1 MVELVPGGNQALPDG
16 ALTIRVPGPFDLS
29 ALITGEDGKVAGDGD
44 FVFFNQPTAPGA
56 RLDGD
61 TVTLR
66 PRSLRPG
73 AARVTL
79 VISPADPGTPL
90 GRLPA
95 PVLSV
100 LDERGAPLA
109 RFAPPR
115 PARETVLLLAEVY
128 RRGDGWKVRAIGQGY
143 ADGLAGVA
151 RDFGVDIADDGAPA
165 PASPGPGSPAPRS
178 SAPGSLA
185 PRSPAPASP
194 GPGSPASGFPASG
207 SPASGFPASGSP
219 APAPASPVPAS
230 PASVPPMPLAA
241 PATASSAPA
250 RPVPP
255 PGAPAP
261 ADAASRQALDMVN
274 AARARAGAAPVALD
288 GRLTAAAGAHA
299 RAMAA
304 HGALAL
310 EGPDGISLFH
320 RIATHGYRP
329 LTIAEHI
336 VSGPRTPREFVDYC
350 LEGAERRGPF
360 HDPALVHLGIGRADG
375 PTTGDVYWT
384 AVWARPFTPDGLL
397 GLASEVIART
407 NAERAAA
414 RLAPLAP
421 DPRLTAAA
429 QAHSDDMVAR
439 DFYSHTGPEGQQPW
453 YRARAAGATH
463 RGVGENIACGQRSPE
478 EVVRGWMNSPGHRA
492 NILKPDFTH
501 IGVGHATGSRAGTY
515 WTQVFGAV

>member
-1 MVELVPGGNQALPDG
+1 MGELVPGGNQALPDG

-66 PRSLRPG
+66 PRALRPG

-100 LDERGAPLA
+100 LDERGSPLA

-115 PARETVLLLAEVY
+115 PSQETVLLLAEIY
-128 RRGDGWKVRAIGQGY
+128 RRGGGWKVRAIGQGD
-143 ADGLAGVA
+143 ADGVAGVA
-151 RDFGVDIADDGAPA
+151 RDFGVDVADDGATTPAPPAPAPSPPASPPPVPVPRVPPMPRVPPTLVAPA
-165 PASPGPGSPAPRS
+165 PASA
-178 SAPGSLA
+178 
-185 PRSPAPASP
+185 
-194 GPGSPASGFPASG
+194 
-207 SPASGFPASGSP
+207 
-219 APAPASPVPAS
+219 APAPA
-230 PASVPPMPLAA
+230 
-241 PATASSAPA
+241 
-250 RPVPP
+250 
-255 PGAPAP
+255 GG
-261 ADAASRQALDMVN
+261 ASRQALDVVN
-274 AARARAGAAPVALD
+274 AARARSGAAPVALD
-288 GRLTAAAGAHA
+288 GRLTAAAEAHA

-310 EGPDGISLFH
+310 ESPDGTSLFH
-320 RIATHGYRP
+320 RIAAHGYRP

-360 HDPALVHLGIGRADG
+360 DDPAVVHLGIGRADG
-375 PTTGDVYWT
+375 STTGDVYWT

-397 GLASEVIART
+397 RLASEVIALT

-439 DFYSHTGPEGQQPW
+439 DFYSHTGPEGHQPW
-453 YRARAAGATH
+453 DRAKAAGATH
-463 RGVGENIACGQRSPE
+463 RGIGENIACGQRSPE

>member
-1 MVELVPGGNQALPDG
+1 MGELVPGGNQALPDG

-29 ALITGEDGKVAGDGD
+29 ALITDEDGKVAGDGD

-66 PRSLRPG
+66 PRALRPG

-100 LDERGAPLA
+100 LDERGATLA

-115 PARETVLLLAEVY
+115 PSRETVLLLAEIY
-128 RRGDGWKVRAIGQGY
+128 RRGGGWKVRAIGQGY

-151 RDFGVDIADDGAPA
+151 RDFGVDVADDGA
-165 PASPGPGSPAPRS
+165 
-178 SAPGSLA
+178 
-185 PRSPAPASP
+185 
-194 GPGSPASGFPASG
+194 
-207 SPASGFPASGSP
+207 
-219 APAPASPVPAS
+219 
-230 PASVPPMPLAA
+230 AA
-241 PATASSAPA
+241 A
-250 RPVPP
+250 

-261 ADAASRQALDMVN
+261 GMSPTLAPPAPAPPAPVDGASRQALDVVN

-288 GRLTAAAGAHA
+288 GRLTAAAEAHA

-310 EGPDGISLFH
+310 EGPDGTSLFH
-320 RIATHGYRP
+320 RIAAHGYRP

-350 LEGAERRGPF
+350 LQGAERRGPF

-397 GLASEVIART
+397 RLASEVIALT

-439 DFYSHTGPEGQQPW
+439 DFYSHTGPEGHQPW
-453 YRARAAGATH
+453 DRARAAGATH
-463 RGVGENIACGQRSPE
+463 RGIGENIACGQRSPE

-515 WTQVFGAV
+515 WTQVFGAA

>member
-1 MVELVPGGNQALPDG
+1 MGELVPGGNQALPDG

-66 PRSLRPG
+66 PRGLRPG

-100 LDERGAPLA
+100 LDDRGAPLA

-115 PARETVLLLAEVY
+115 PSQETVLLLAEIY
-128 RRGDGWKVRAIGQGY
+128 RRGGGWKVRAIGQGY

-151 RDFGVDIADDGAPA
+151 RDFGVDVTDDGASAA
-165 PASPGPGSPAPRS
+165 PPP
-178 SAPGSLA
+178 
-185 PRSPAPASP
+185 
-194 GPGSPASGFPASG
+194 
-207 SPASGFPASGSP
+207 P
-219 APAPASPVPAS
+219 APAPADG
-230 PASVPPMPLAA
+230 AA
-241 PATASSAPA
+241 
-250 RPVPP
+250 
-255 PGAPAP
+255 
-261 ADAASRQALDMVN
+261 RQALEVVN

-288 GRLTAAAGAHA
+288 GRLTAAAEAHA

-310 EGPDGISLFH
+310 ESPDGTSLFH
-320 RIATHGYRP
+320 RIAAHGYTP
-329 LTIAEHI
+329 LTVAEHI

-397 GLASEVIART
+397 RLTSEVIALT

-414 RLAPLAP
+414 RLAPLAQ
-421 DPRLTAAA
+421 DPRLAAAA

-439 DFYSHTGPEGQQPW
+439 DFYSHTGPEGHQPW
-453 YRARAAGATH
+453 DRARAAGATH
-463 RGVGENIACGQRSPE
+463 RGIGENIACGQRSPA
-478 EVVRGWMNSPGHRA
+478 EVVRGWMDSPGHRA
-492 NILKPDFTH
+492 NVLKPDFTH

>member
-1 MVELVPGGNQALPDG
+1 MGELVPGGNQALPDG

-66 PRSLRPG
+66 PRGLRPG

-95 PVLSV
+95 PVLNV
-100 LDERGAPLA
+100 LDDRGAPLA

-115 PARETVLLLAEVY
+115 PSQETVLLLAEIY
-128 RRGDGWKVRAIGQGY
+128 RRGGGWKVRAIGQGY

-151 RDFGVDIADDGAPA
+151 RDFGVDVTDDGASAA
-165 PASPGPGSPAPRS
+165 PPP
-178 SAPGSLA
+178 
-185 PRSPAPASP
+185 
-194 GPGSPASGFPASG
+194 
-207 SPASGFPASGSP
+207 P
-219 APAPASPVPAS
+219 APAPADG
-230 PASVPPMPLAA
+230 AA
-241 PATASSAPA
+241 
-250 RPVPP
+250 
-255 PGAPAP
+255 
-261 ADAASRQALDMVN
+261 RQALDVVN

-288 GRLTAAAGAHA
+288 GRLTAAAEAHA

-310 EGPDGISLFH
+310 ESPDGTSLFH
-320 RIATHGYRP
+320 RIAAHGYTP
-329 LTIAEHI
+329 LTVAEHI

-375 PTTGDVYWT
+375 PTAGDVYWT

-397 GLASEVIART
+397 RLTSEVIALT

-414 RLAPLAP
+414 RLAPLAQ
-421 DPRLTAAA
+421 DPRLAAAA

-439 DFYSHTGPEGQQPW
+439 DFYSHTGPEGHQPW
-453 YRARAAGATH
+453 DRTRAAGATH
-463 RGVGENIACGQRSPE
+463 RGIGENIACGQRSPA
-478 EVVRGWMNSPGHRA
+478 EVVRGWMDSPGHRA

>member
-1 MVELVPGGNQALPDG
+1 MGELVPGGNQALPDG

-29 ALITGEDGKVAGDGD
+29 ALITGEDGKVADDGD

-66 PRSLRPG
+66 PRGLRPG

-100 LDERGAPLA
+100 LDDRGAPLA

-115 PARETVLLLAEVY
+115 PSQETVLLLAEIY
-128 RRGDGWKVRAIGQGY
+128 RRGGGWKVRAIGQGY

-151 RDFGVDIADDGAPA
+151 RDFGVDVTDDGASAA
-165 PASPGPGSPAPRS
+165 PPP
-178 SAPGSLA
+178 
-185 PRSPAPASP
+185 
-194 GPGSPASGFPASG
+194 
-207 SPASGFPASGSP
+207 P
-219 APAPASPVPAS
+219 APAPADG
-230 PASVPPMPLAA
+230 AA
-241 PATASSAPA
+241 
-250 RPVPP
+250 
-255 PGAPAP
+255 
-261 ADAASRQALDMVN
+261 RQALEVVN

-288 GRLTAAAGAHA
+288 GRLTAAAEAHA

-310 EGPDGISLFH
+310 ESPDGTSLFH
-320 RIATHGYRP
+320 RIAAHGYTP
-329 LTIAEHI
+329 LTVAEHI

-397 GLASEVIART
+397 RLTSEVIALT

-421 DPRLTAAA
+421 DPRLAAAA

-439 DFYSHTGPEGQQPW
+439 DFYSHTGPEGHQPW
-453 YRARAAGATH
+453 DRARAAGATH
-463 RGVGENIACGQRSPE
+463 RGIGENIACGQRSPA
-478 EVVRGWMNSPGHRA
+478 EVVRGWMDSPGHRA

>member
-1 MVELVPGGNQALPDG
+1 MGELVPGGNQALPDG

-66 PRSLRPG
+66 PRGLRPG

-100 LDERGAPLA
+100 LDDRGAPLA

-115 PARETVLLLAEVY
+115 PSQETVLLLAEIY
-128 RRGDGWKVRAIGQGY
+128 RRGGGWKVRAIGQGY

-151 RDFGVDIADDGAPA
+151 RDFGVDVTDDGASAA
-165 PASPGPGSPAPRS
+165 PPP
-178 SAPGSLA
+178 
-185 PRSPAPASP
+185 
-194 GPGSPASGFPASG
+194 
-207 SPASGFPASGSP
+207 P
-219 APAPASPVPAS
+219 APAPADG
-230 PASVPPMPLAA
+230 AA
-241 PATASSAPA
+241 
-250 RPVPP
+250 
-255 PGAPAP
+255 
-261 ADAASRQALDMVN
+261 RQALEVVN

-288 GRLTAAAGAHA
+288 GRLTAAAEAHA

-310 EGPDGISLFH
+310 ESPDGTSLFH
-320 RIATHGYRP
+320 RIAAHGYTP
-329 LTIAEHI
+329 LTVAEHI

-397 GLASEVIART
+397 RLTSEVIALT

-414 RLAPLAP
+414 RLAPLAQ
-421 DPRLTAAA
+421 DPRLAAAA

-439 DFYSHTGPEGQQPW
+439 DFYSHTGPEGHQPW
-453 YRARAAGATH
+453 DRARAAGATH
-463 RGVGENIACGQRSPE
+463 RGIGENIACGQRSPA
-478 EVVRGWMNSPGHRA
+478 EVVRGWMDSPGHRA

>member
-1 MVELVPGGNQALPDG
+1 MGELVPGGNQALPDG

-29 ALITGEDGKVAGDGD
+29 ALITGEDGKVADDGD

-66 PRSLRPG
+66 PRGLRPG

-100 LDERGAPLA
+100 LDDRGAPLA

-115 PARETVLLLAEVY
+115 PSQETVLLLAEIY
-128 RRGDGWKVRAIGQGY
+128 RRGGGWKVRAIGQGY

-151 RDFGVDIADDGAPA
+151 RDFGVDVTDDGASAA
-165 PASPGPGSPAPRS
+165 PPP
-178 SAPGSLA
+178 
-185 PRSPAPASP
+185 
-194 GPGSPASGFPASG
+194 
-207 SPASGFPASGSP
+207 P
-219 APAPASPVPAS
+219 APAPADG
-230 PASVPPMPLAA
+230 AA
-241 PATASSAPA
+241 
-250 RPVPP
+250 
-255 PGAPAP
+255 
-261 ADAASRQALDMVN
+261 RQALEVVN
-274 AARARAGAAPVALD
+274 AARARAGAAPVTLD
-288 GRLTAAAGAHA
+288 GRLTAAAEAHA

-310 EGPDGISLFH
+310 ESPDGTSLFH
-320 RIATHGYRP
+320 RIAAHGYTP
-329 LTIAEHI
+329 LTVAEHI

-397 GLASEVIART
+397 RLTSEVIALT

-414 RLAPLAP
+414 RLAPLAQ
-421 DPRLTAAA
+421 DPRLAAAA

-439 DFYSHTGPEGQQPW
+439 DFYSHTGPEGHQPW
-453 YRARAAGATH
+453 DRARAAGATH
-463 RGVGENIACGQRSPE
+463 RGIGENIACGQRSPA
-478 EVVRGWMNSPGHRA
+478 EVVRGWMDSPGHRA

>member
-1 MVELVPGGNQALPDG
+1 MGELVPGGNQALPDG

-56 RLDGD
+56 RLDGG

-66 PRSLRPG
+66 PRALRPG

-95 PVLSV
+95 PVLSL
-100 LDERGAPLA
+100 LDERGSPLA

-115 PARETVLLLAEVY
+115 PSQETVLLLAEIY
-128 RRGDGWKVRAIGQGY
+128 RRGGGWKVRAIGQGY

-151 RDFGVDIADDGAPA
+151 RDFGVDVADDGAA
-165 PASPGPGSPAPRS
+165 A
-178 SAPGSLA
+178 
-185 PRSPAPASP
+185 
-194 GPGSPASGFPASG
+194 
-207 SPASGFPASGSP
+207 
-219 APAPASPVPAS
+219 PVPAG
-230 PASVPPMPLAA
+230 
-241 PATASSAPA
+241 
-250 RPVPP
+250 
-255 PGAPAP
+255 GAWW
-261 ADAASRQALDMVN
+261 QALDVVN
-274 AARARAGAAPVALD
+274 AARAGAAAVALD
-288 GRLTAAAGAHA
+288 GRLTAAAEAHA

-304 HGALAL
+304 HGTLAL
-310 EGPDGISLFH
+310 ESPDGTSLFH
-320 RIATHGYRP
+320 RIAAHGYRP

-360 HDPALVHLGIGRADG
+360 HDPAVVHLGIGRADG

-397 GLASEVIART
+397 RLASEVIALT

-439 DFYSHTGPEGQQPW
+439 DFYSHTGPEGHQPW
-453 YRARAAGATH
+453 DRARAAGATH
-463 RGVGENIACGQRSPE
+463 RGIGENIACGQRSPG

-515 WTQVFGAV
+515 WTQVFGAA

>member
-1 MVELVPGGNQALPDG
+1 MGELVPGGNQALPDG

-29 ALITGEDGKVAGDGD
+29 ALITDEDGKVAGDGD

-61 TVTLR
+61 SVTLR
-66 PRSLRPG
+66 PRALRPG

-100 LDERGAPLA
+100 LDERGATLA

-115 PARETVLLLAEVY
+115 PSRETVLLLAEIY
-128 RRGDGWKVRAIGQGY
+128 RRGGGWKVRAIGQGY

-151 RDFGVDIADDGAPA
+151 RDFGVDVADDGA
-165 PASPGPGSPAPRS
+165 
-178 SAPGSLA
+178 
-185 PRSPAPASP
+185 
-194 GPGSPASGFPASG
+194 
-207 SPASGFPASGSP
+207 
-219 APAPASPVPAS
+219 
-230 PASVPPMPLAA
+230 AA
-241 PATASSAPA
+241 A
-250 RPVPP
+250 

-261 ADAASRQALDMVN
+261 GMSPTLAPPAPAPPAPAPVDGASRQALDVVN
-274 AARARAGAAPVALD
+274 AARRARAGAAPVALD
-288 GRLTAAAGAHA
+288 GRLTAAAEAHA

-310 EGPDGISLFH
+310 EDPDGTSLFH
-320 RIATHGYRP
+320 RIAAHGYRP

-350 LEGAERRGPF
+350 LEDAERRGPF

-397 GLASEVIART
+397 RLASEVIALT

-439 DFYSHTGPEGQQPW
+439 DFYSHTGPEGHQPW
-453 YRARAAGATH
+453 DRARAAGATH
-463 RGVGENIACGQRSPE
+463 RGIGENIACGQRSPE
-478 EVVRGWMNSPGHRA
+478 EVMRGWMNSPGHRA

-515 WTQVFGAV
+515 WTQVFGAA

>member
-1 MVELVPGGNQALPDG
+1 MGELVPGGNQALPDG

-29 ALITGEDGKVAGDGD
+29 ALITGEDGKVADDGD

-61 TVTLR
+61 AVTLR
-66 PRSLRPG
+66 PRGLRPG

-100 LDERGAPLA
+100 LDDRGSVLA

-115 PARETVLLLAEVY
+115 PSAETVLLLAEIY
-128 RRGDGWKVRAIGQGY
+128 RRGGGWKVRAIGQGY

-151 RDFGVDIADDGAPA
+151 RDFGVDVAADDAPPPPPPTRPMPAPTTRAGTAPPA
-165 PASPGPGSPAPRS
+165 PAAPGP
-178 SAPGSLA
+178 
-185 PRSPAPASP
+185 
-194 GPGSPASGFPASG
+194 
-207 SPASGFPASGSP
+207 
-219 APAPASPVPAS
+219 
-230 PASVPPMPLAA
+230 
-241 PATASSAPA
+241 
-250 RPVPP
+250 
-255 PGAPAP
+255 
-261 ADAASRQALDMVN
+261 ADEAVRHALEVVN

-288 GRLTAAAGAHA
+288 GRLTAAAEAHA

-304 HGALAL
+304 HGVLGL
-310 EGPDGISLFH
+310 ETPDGIALFH
-320 RIATHGYRP
+320 RIAAHGYTP

-350 LEGAERRGPF
+350 LEGDERRGPF
-360 HDPALVHLGIGRADG
+360 QDPDLLHLGIGRADG
-375 PTTGDVYWT
+375 PTTGGVYWT

-397 GLASEVIART
+397 RLASEVIALT

-439 DFYSHTGPEGQQPW
+439 DFYSHTGPEGGQPW
-453 YRARAAGATH
+453 DRARTAGATH
-463 RGVGENIACGQRSPE
+463 RGIGENIACGQRSPA